1 MDPQPAQTTLENSSE
16 AGERQRLVELR
27 QLLQRANIA
36 YYVEDAPLMEDSVYD
51 QLYRELQD
59 LESRHLDL
67 ITPDSP
73 TQRVGEKPAQE
84 FVTVRHQIPMYS
96 LENAFNL
103 EELQDWQ
110 ARLLRVLGMA
120 NANDLTYT
128 CELKI
133 DGSAL
138 ALTYEDGLLTR
149 GVTRGDGQSGE
160 EITSNVRTIRSI
172 PLRLAVPEP
181 PPRLEVRGEAFLSFA
196 EFQRINQ
203 IRAQASDPLFANPR
217 NCAAGTLR
225 QLDSR
230 IVADR
235 KLDFFAY
242 TVHFPQGWP
251 QGTLPTTQWEALQIL
266 KTFGLVINP
275 HSQLSR
281 NLEAVKTFYEFW
293 HPHQLTPE
301 RSLPY
306 ASDGVVVKLN
316 SFALQEETGFTQKFP
331 RWAVAL
337 KYPAEE
343 VPTRIR
349 QILASVGRTGAV
361 TPVAELDPVQLAG
374 TTVSRASL
382 HNADRLRELDVHV
395 GDTVI
400 VRKAGEII
408 PEIVAVLP
416 DLRPP
421 QAQPYFLPSHCPE
434 CQTPLER
441 LQQEAVT
448 RCPNLHCPARVRGNL
463 QHWASR
469 DALDIEGLGEM
480 LIRQLVDRL
489 QVRSVADLYH
499 LQADQVA
506 QLERMGKKSS
516 QKLLQAIQRSC
527 EQPWARVLYGLGH
540 PPMWGAVTARTLTT
554 HFPSATDLAAATPEQ
569 ISSIFGIGQEIAE
582 AITQWFSHPHHQ
594 ELLQALAIAGVTL
607 LAKPDAAEA
616 PVFRVLIGK
625 KFVITGTLPTL
636 SRSAA
641 KEWIESRGGKIVSSV
656 SKQTDYLVVGS
667 EAGSKLEK
675 AQSLGIPQL
684 SEAELLAL
692 DPQSP

>member
-16 AGERQRLVELR
+16 TGERQRLVELR
-27 QLLQRANIA
+27 QLLQRASVA

-51 QLYRELQD
+51 QLYRELQV
-59 LESRHLDL
+59 LESRHPDL

-73 TQRVGEKPAQE
+73 TQRVGEKPALE
-84 FVTVRHQIPMYS
+84 FVTVRHHIPMYS

-103 EELQDWQ
+103 EELQEWEE
-110 ARLLRVLGMA
+110 RLLRVLGIS
-120 NANDLTYT
+120 NPTDLSYT

-138 ALTYEDGLLTR
+138 ALTYDDGLLRR
-149 GVTRGDGQSGE
+149 GVTRGDGLAGE

-203 IRAQASDPLFANPR
+203 IRAQAGDPLFANPR

-225 QLDSR
+225 QLDSQ

-266 KTFGLVINP
+266 KTFGFVVNP
-275 HSQLSR
+275 HSQLCHT
-281 NLEAVKTFYEFW
+281 LEEVKTFYAFW
-293 HPHQLTPE
+293 HPHSLTPE
-301 RSLPY
+301 RSLAY

-316 SFALQEETGFTQKFP
+316 PFSLQEEVGFTQKFP

-349 QILASVGRTGAV
+349 QIIASVGRTGAV

-382 HNADRLRELDVHV
+382 HNADRLRELDVHL

-408 PEIVAVLP
+408 PEIVSVLP

-441 LQQEAVT
+441 WQQEAVT

-489 QVRSVADLYH
+489 QVRSVADLYD

-516 QKLLQAIQRSC
+516 QKLIQAIQRSC
-527 EQPWARVLYGLGH
+527 EQPWARVLYGLGIPH
-540 PPMWGAVTARTLTT
+540 VGAVTARTLAT
-554 HFPSATDLAAATPEQ
+554 HFPSAADLAAATPEQ
-569 ISSIFGIGQEIAE
+569 ISTIYGIGQEIADS
-582 AITQWFSHPHHQ
+582 ITHWFSQPHHQ
-594 ELLQALAIAGVTL
+594 ELLQALATAGVTL
-607 LAKPDAAEA
+607 QAKPSEAEA
-616 PVFRVLIGK
+616 PVSRVLTGK
-625 KFVITGTLPTL
+625 KVVITGTLPTL
-636 SRSAA
+636 SRSEA

-684 SEAELLAL
+684 TEAELLAL
-692 DPQSP
+692 DPESP

>member
-1 MDPQPAQTTLENSSE
+1 MLDNSSE
-16 AGERQRLVELR
+16 KGERQRLVELR
-27 QLLQRANIA
+27 QLLQRASVA

-51 QLYRELQD
+51 SLYRELQA
-59 LESRHLDL
+59 LESRHPDL

-84 FVTVRHQIPMYS
+84 FVTVQHHIPMYS
-96 LENAFNL
+96 LENAFNS

-110 ARLLRVLGMA
+110 ERLMRVLGTA
-120 NANDLTYT
+120 DAKDLTYT

-138 ALTYEDGLLTR
+138 ALTYEHGLLTR
-149 GVTRGDGQSGE
+149 GVTRGDGQAGE

-172 PLRLAVPEP
+172 PLRLVVPDAP
-181 PPRLEVRGEAFLSFA
+181 PQLEVRGEAFLSFA

-203 IRAQASDPLFANPR
+203 IRAQVGDPPFANPR

-251 QGTLPTTQWEALQIL
+251 QGSLPKSQWEALQIL
-266 KTFGLVINP
+266 KTLGFAVNP
-275 HSQLSR
+275 HSQR
-281 NLEAVKTFYEFW
+281 CQDLEEVKTFYEFW
-293 HPHQLTPE
+293 HPHSLNSE

-316 SFALQEETGFTQKFP
+316 PFSLQEEAGFTQKFP

-349 QILASVGRTGAV
+349 QIIASVGRTGAV
-361 TPVAELDPVQLAG
+361 TPVAELEPVQLAG

-382 HNADRLRELDVHV
+382 HNADRLRELDVHL
-395 GDTVI
+395 GDTVV

-408 PEIVAVLP
+408 PEIVSVLQ

-421 QAQPYFLPSHCPE
+421 QAQPYVLPSHCPE
-434 CQTPLER
+434 CETPLER

-448 RCPNLHCPARVRGNL
+448 RCPNPHCPARVRGNL

-489 QVRSVADLYH
+489 GVRSVADLYD
-499 LQADQVA
+499 LEAAQVE

-516 QKLLQAIQRSC
+516 QKLIQAIQRSC
-527 EQPWARVLYGLGH
+527 EQPWARVLYGLGIPH
-540 PPMWGAVTARTLTT
+540 VGAVTARTLAT
-554 HFPSATDLAAATPEQ
+554 HFPSATQLAAATPEQ
-569 ISSIFGIGQEIAE
+569 ISNIYGIGLEIADSISE
-582 AITQWFSHPHHQ
+582 WFRQPPHQ
-594 ELLQALAIAGVTL
+594 ELLQSLAVAGVTL
-607 LAKPDAAEA
+607 QTKMGAAEA
-616 PVFRVLIGK
+616 PISGLLTGK
-625 KFVITGTLPTL
+625 KFVITGTLATL
-636 SRSAA
+636 SRSEA

-667 EAGSKLEK
+667 EAGSKLER

-684 SEAELLAL
+684 TETELLAL
-692 DPQSP
+692 DP